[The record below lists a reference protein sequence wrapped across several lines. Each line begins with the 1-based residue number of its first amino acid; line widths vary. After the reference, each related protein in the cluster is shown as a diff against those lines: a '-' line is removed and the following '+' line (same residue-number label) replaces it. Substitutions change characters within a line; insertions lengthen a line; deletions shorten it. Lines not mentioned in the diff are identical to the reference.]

1 MHGCSRQDGAS
12 NQEVPVTESSNS
24 PTPPTWPSPGPD
36 TIIVVGVDVDQRPD
50 VVLEAAGVAAR
61 MGAGLVCAWVD
72 STQVVYGASL
82 DGTRLITPLD
92 PDLATGSSEVL
103 KEQVHRQIA
112 DALAGVNVP
121 WRLEQTVGDIAS
133 GLTEVAQQW
142 DALMIAIG
150 GRRPGFSGW
159 MNEVI
164 GGSIAGHLVHT
175 QHRAVLVIPGTK
187 DR

>member
-1 MHGCSRQDGAS
+1 M
-12 NQEVPVTESSNS
+12 TESSNS
-24 PTPPTWPSPGPD
+24 PRPPTWPSPGPD
-36 TIIVVGVDVDQRPD
+36 TVIVVGVDVDQRPC
-50 VVLEAAGVAAR
+50 VVLEAAGVAVR

-92 PDLATGSSEVL
+92 PDLGTGSSEVL
-103 KEQVHRQIA
+103 KEQVHRQVA
-112 DALAGVNVP
+112 DTLAGVDVP

-133 GLTEVAQQW
+133 GLTEVAQDW

-150 GRRPGFSGW
+150 GRRPGFTGW

-175 QHRAVLVIPGTK
+175 QHRPVLVIPGNK